1 MSDDTLTESRPT
13 PESPAPSL
21 QSSAT
26 KVSDVNVSDDTLTE
40 ATPTPKQIEN
50 VVIRF
55 AGDSG
60 DGMQLAGGQF
70 TASSALF
77 GNDLA
82 TLPDFPAE
90 IRAPQGTL
98 GGVSTFQ
105 VHIADWDI
113 LTPGDRPD
121 CLVAMNPAALRAN
134 IRDVVPGGLIL
145 VNTDAFDERNL
156 GKAGYQA
163 NPLDDDSLD
172 NYTILKAPME
182 ELTKEA
188 VKDSG
193 VKGRAALRS
202 KNFFALGLMSWMYTR
217 SLDPIIEW
225 VDEKFGSDTPV
236 ERANVSALKAGY
248 NYGIT
253 TEAFHH
259 TFEISPAPL
268 PAGEYTNVVGNVAS
282 AWGLMAAADKANLPL
297 FLGAYPITP
306 ATTILDE
313 LARHRNFG
321 IKTFQ
326 AEDEIAGIGAA
337 LGAAFAGALAITTTS
352 GPGLALKSETLSL
365 ALMVELPLIVID
377 VQRGGPSTGLPTKVE
392 QSDLLFAMYGRHGES
407 PLPIVS
413 TSTPSDAFNAA
424 FEAARIA
431 IKYMTPVILLTD
443 GYVATSSE
451 PWMLPDLDALPDIS
465 RPHAVLDGDGP
476 FLPYER
482 DPETMARPWAIPGQ
496 PGLEHR
502 IGGLEKDAHTGN
514 VSYDPENHEHMSHQR
529 SAKIAKIRDDIE
541 DVTVYGEGS
550 DLLVLGWGSTFGAI
564 RTAVNQVSK
573 RGAAVAHAHLR
584 HINPF
589 PKNLGEVLARFDQ
602 VLIPEINLGQLSR
615 IIRAEYGV
623 DSIGYNRV
631 LGQPLQARNVQS
643 AIHDILNQ
651 ATS

>member
-1 MSDDTLTESRPT
+1 MSDDTLIETRPTDFRPT
-13 PESPAPSL
+13 PE
-21 QSSAT
+21 
-26 KVSDVNVSDDTLTE
+26 
-40 ATPTPKQIEN
+40 QIQD

-60 DGMQLAGGQF
+60 DGMQLAGTQF
-70 TASSALF
+70 TESSALF

-90 IRAPQGTL
+90 IRAPQGTI
-98 GGVSTFQ
+98 GGVSSFQ

-134 IRDVVPGGLIL
+134 IRDLVPGGLIL

-156 GKAGYQA
+156 GKAGYQE
-163 NPLDDDSLD
+163 NPLENDSLD
-172 NYTILKAPME
+172 TYTVLRAPME

-202 KNFFALGLMSWMYTR
+202 KNFFALGLMSWIYTR
-217 SLDPIIEW
+217 PLESITGWI
-225 VDEKFGSDTPV
+225 DEKFGSDTPV
-236 ERANVSALKAGY
+236 GRANALALKAGY

-259 TFEISPAPL
+259 TFEINPAPL

-282 AWGLMAAADKANLPL
+282 AWGLMAAGEKANLPL
-297 FLGAYPITP
+297 FLGSYPITP
-306 ATTILDE
+306 ATTILEE

-321 IKTFQ
+321 VKTFQ
-326 AEDEIAGIGAA
+326 AEDEIAGIGAS
-337 LGAAFAGALAITTTS
+337 LGAAFSGHLAITTTS

-413 TSTPSDAFNAA
+413 TSTPSDAFDAA

-443 GYVATSSE
+443 GYIATSSE

-465 RPHAVLDGDGP
+465 RPYATLEDDKP
-476 FLPYER
+476 FFPYER

-502 IGGLEKDAHTGN
+502 IGGLEKDAQTGN

-529 SAKIAKIRDDIE
+529 AAKIAKIQDDIAE
-541 DVTVYGEGS
+541 LEVHGDGH
-550 DLLVLGWGSTFGAI
+550 DLLVLGWGSTYGAI
-564 RTAVNQVSK
+564 RTAVNRVQK
-573 RGAAVAHAHLR
+573 GGAPVAHAHLR

-589 PKNLGEVLARFDQ
+589 PKNLGDLLSRYDRI
-602 VLIPEINLGQLSR
+602 LIPEINLGQLSR
-615 IIRAEYGV
+615 LIRAEYGV
-623 DSIGYNRV
+623 ESIGYNRV
-631 LGQPLQARNVQS
+631 LGQPLKAREIQS
-643 AIHDILNQ
+643 KILEILNPD
-651 ATS
+651 AHDEVTA

>member
-1 MSDDTLTESRPT
+1 MSDDTLIETRPTDFEPT
-13 PESPAPSL
+13 PE
-21 QSSAT
+21 
-26 KVSDVNVSDDTLTE
+26 
-40 ATPTPKQIEN
+40 QIQD

-60 DGMQLAGGQF
+60 DGMQLAGTQF
-70 TASSALF
+70 TESSALF
-77 GNDLA
+77 GNDLS

-90 IRAPQGTL
+90 IRAPQGTI
-98 GGVSTFQ
+98 GGVSSFQ

-134 IRDVVPGGLIL
+134 IRDLVPGGLIL

-156 GKAGYQA
+156 GKAGYQE
-163 NPLDDDSLD
+163 NPLENDSLD
-172 NYTILKAPME
+172 TYTVLRAPME

-202 KNFFALGLMSWMYTR
+202 KNFFALGLMSWIYTR
-217 SLDPIIEW
+217 PLESITGWI
-225 VDEKFGSDTPV
+225 DEKFGSDTPV
-236 ERANVSALKAGY
+236 GRANAQALKAGY

-259 TFEISPAPL
+259 TFEINPAPL
-268 PAGEYTNVVGNVAS
+268 PAGEYTNVVGNVAA
-282 AWGLMAAADKANLPL
+282 AWGLMAAGEKANLPL
-297 FLGAYPITP
+297 FLGSYPITP
-306 ATTILDE
+306 ATTILEE

-321 IKTFQ
+321 VKTFQ
-326 AEDEIAGIGAA
+326 AEDEIAGIGAS
-337 LGAAFAGALAITTTS
+337 LGAAFSGHLAITTTS

-413 TSTPSDAFNAA
+413 TSTPSDAFDAA

-431 IKYMTPVILLTD
+431 IKFMTPVILLTD
-443 GYVATSSE
+443 GYIATSSE

-465 RPHAVLDGDGP
+465 RPYATLEDDKP
-476 FLPYER
+476 FFPYER

-502 IGGLEKDAHTGN
+502 IGGLEKDAQTGN
-514 VSYDPENHEHMSHQR
+514 VSYDPENHEHMSRQR
-529 SAKIAKIRDDIE
+529 AAKIAKIQDDIAE
-541 DVTVYGEGS
+541 LEVHGDGH
-550 DLLVLGWGSTFGAI
+550 DLLVLGWGSTYGAI
-564 RTAVNQVSK
+564 RTAVNRVQK
-573 RGAAVAHAHLR
+573 GGGPVAHAHLR

-589 PKNLGEVLARFDQ
+589 PKNLGDLLSRYDRI
-602 VLIPEINLGQLSR
+602 LIPEINLGQLSR
-615 IIRAEYGV
+615 LIRAEYGV
-623 DSIGYNRV
+623 ESIGYNRV
-631 LGQPLQARNVQS
+631 LGQPLKAREIQS
-643 AIHDILNQ
+643 KILEILNPD
-651 ATS
+651 AHDEVTA